1 MSKVTKFLG
10 SVVGGIFGSE
20 GDMKDYKHAARL
32 FTDDYMRLAPKVEF
46 LYHVHFDINK
56 AAARSPGGPVG
67 WAKSEPNIEVGML
80 VKACQVPGVTLNTE
94 TKNQYGKKT
103 NIQTQAQY
111 TPINITFHDD
121 NVNLISGMWQQY
133 FKNYYADSVFPEE
146 LKVQPT
152 YSRPGNKG
160 GSGTQGDD
168 PTGNTSGAGPYRTS
182 PIQNQKVG
190 FGINSDFPGHFF
202 NKISIYQLSRHNF
215 FEYTLVNPIIQSWQG
230 PQLNSSSSQPAENQM
245 VLIYEGIKYAQGRV
259 GNDNPDGFAQLH
271 YDKSPSPLSIM
282 GGGSSTLF
290 GQNGVVAGGLDVFGD
305 LMDPNVTSNPLALL
319 GTAIKAKNTIDNAK
333 QLTKAG
339 IKNEVSSIAT
349 GAITNTIE
357 DSVQIFGLNKVND
370 TKATLVEGTE
380 TVVANTKDQQVK
392 AKTNAVENASYFTP
406 AETSRLKQIGVEVGT
421 TGIGSFDLSIN
432 GEYIVGQGDG
442 SVQAFQN
449 AINNSDNGITYQAGD
464 AELLNKNYEFVQ
476 RGTNALTVV
485 PVQ

>member
-146 LKVQPT
+146 LKIQPT
-152 YSRPGNKG
+152 YSRPGSAG
-160 GSGTQGDD
+160 AQGDD
-168 PTGNTSGAGPYRTS
+168 PTGNTSGGAGRYRTS
-182 PIQNQKVG
+182 SVQSQTVG

-215 FEYTLVNPIIQSWQG
+215 FEYTLINPIIQSWQG

-282 GGGSSTLF
+282 GGGSNTLF

-305 LMDPNVTSNPLALL
+305 LLDPNVTSNPLALL
-319 GTAIKAKNTIDNAK
+319 GTAIKAKNTYDNAK
-333 QLTKAG
+333 TLTKAG

-370 TKATLVEGTE
+370 TKATQVALSSQNGDTEVADTKTIQKKVDAGNNSGDGGTE
-380 TVVANTKDQQVK
+380 TGGTVDKTAEEIVFTKVMNPNTGERTRFLNNTDYYAWIRAGKPSEWIPGGGAEQLIITVIPL
-392 AKTNAVENASYFTP
+392 EN
-406 AETSRLKQIGVEVGT
+406 
-421 TGIGSFDLSIN
+421 
-432 GEYIVGQGDG
+432 
-442 SVQAFQN
+442 
-449 AINNSDNGITYQAGD
+449 
-464 AELLNKNYEFVQ
+464 
-476 RGTNALTVV
+476 
-485 PVQ
+485 

>member
-67 WAKSEPNIEVGML
+67 WSKSEPNIEVGML

-146 LKVQPT
+146 LKIQPT
-152 YSRPGNKG
+152 YSRPGKR
-160 GSGTQGDD
+160 GSVSGDD
-168 PTGNTSGAGPYRTS
+168 PTGNTSGGVGPYRTS
-182 PIQNQKVG
+182 SVQSQTVG

-215 FEYTLVNPIIQSWQG
+215 FEYTLINPMIQSWQG

-282 GGGSSTLF
+282 GGGSNTLF

-305 LMDPNVTSNPLALL
+305 LLDPNVTSNPLALL
-319 GTAIKAKNTIDNAK
+319 GTAIKAKNTYDIAK
-333 QLTKAG
+333 TLTKAG

-370 TKATLVEGTE
+370 TKATQVALSSQNGDTEVADTKTIQKKVDAGNNSGDGGTE
-380 TVVANTKDQQVK
+380 TGGTVDKTAEEIVFTKVMNPNTGERTRFLNNTDYYAWIRAGKPSEWIPGGGAEQLIITVIPL
-392 AKTNAVENASYFTP
+392 EN
-406 AETSRLKQIGVEVGT
+406 
-421 TGIGSFDLSIN
+421 
-432 GEYIVGQGDG
+432 
-442 SVQAFQN
+442 
-449 AINNSDNGITYQAGD
+449 
-464 AELLNKNYEFVQ
+464 
-476 RGTNALTVV
+476 
-485 PVQ
+485 

>member
-67 WAKSEPNIEVGML
+67 WSKSEPNIEVGML

-133 FKNYYADSVFPEE
+133 FKNYYADSVFPDE

-152 YSRPGNKG
+152 YSRPAGG
-160 GSGTQGDD
+160 GS
-168 PTGNTSGAGPYRTS
+168 PSGGSPYRTS
-182 PIQNQKVG
+182 PKQSQTVG

-215 FEYTLVNPIIQSWQG
+215 FEYQLINPIIQSWQG

-282 GGGSSTLF
+282 GGGSNTLF

-305 LMDPNVTSNPLALL
+305 LMDPNVMSNPLALI
-319 GTAIKAKNTIDNAK
+319 GTAIKAKNTYDNAK
-333 QLTKAG
+333 TLTKAG

-370 TKATLVEGTE
+370 TKATQVTLSTQNGDTSVADTTTIQKKANVGNNSGEGGTE
-380 TVVANTKDQQVK
+380 TGG
-392 AKTNAVENASYFTP
+392 
-406 AETSRLKQIGVEVGT
+406 L
-421 TGIGSFDLSIN
+421 IN
-432 GEYIVGQGDG
+432 GRTAEEIINQRVINPNTGEPTRWLNNTDFYAWI
-442 SVQAFQN
+442 N
-449 AINNSDNGITYQAGD
+449 AGKPDTWIPGGG
-464 AELLNKNYEFVQ
+464 AEPLII
-476 RGTNALTVV
+476 TVV
-485 PVQ
+485 PIEN

>member
-67 WAKSEPNIEVGML
+67 WSKAEPNIEVGML

-103 NIQTQAQY
+103 NIQTQVQY

-152 YSRPGNKG
+152 YSRPGQAQRNPNLA
-160 GSGTQGDD
+160 S
-168 PTGNTSGAGPYRTS
+168 PYNTS
-182 PIQNQKVG
+182 PIQSNKVG

-215 FEYTLVNPIIQSWQG
+215 FEYQLINPIIQSWQG

-305 LMDPNVTSNPLALL
+305 LLDPNVTSNPLALL

-370 TKATLVEGTE
+370 TSATQVALTTQDGEEEVADTKTIQKSVNAGNNSGDGT
-380 TVVANTKDQQVK
+380 TTFGGDPINPNTGK
-392 AKTNAVENASYFTP
+392 KTEFKNRTDYNAWINSGKP
-406 AETSRLKQIGVEVGT
+406 AEWIPGGGAERLI
-421 TGIGSFDLSIN
+421 I
-432 GEYIVGQGDG
+432 
-442 SVQAFQN
+442 
-449 AINNSDNGITYQAGD
+449 
-464 AELLNKNYEFVQ
+464 
-476 RGTNALTVV
+476 TVV
-485 PVQ
+485 PLEN

>member
-67 WAKSEPNIEVGML
+67 WSKSEPNIEVGML

-103 NIQTQAQY
+103 NIQTQVQY

-152 YSRPGNKG
+152 YSRPGG
-160 GSGTQGDD
+160 ADAQGDD

-182 PIQNQKVG
+182 PIQSQKVG

-215 FEYTLVNPIIQSWQG
+215 FEYTLINPIIQSWQG

-305 LMDPNVTSNPLALL
+305 LLDPNVTSNPLALL

-370 TKATLVEGTE
+370 TKATQVALTKQDGEEEVADTTTIQKSVNAGNNTGEGT
-380 TVVANTKDQQVK
+380 TTTGGKIVDPIDPNTGR
-392 AKTNAVENASYFTP
+392 KTEFLNTTDYYAWINSGKP
-406 AETSRLKQIGVEVGT
+406 AEWEPGGGAEQLI
-421 TGIGSFDLSIN
+421 
-432 GEYIVGQGDG
+432 
-442 SVQAFQN
+442 
-449 AINNSDNGITYQAGD
+449 ITVIPL
-464 AELLNKNYEFVQ
+464 EN
-476 RGTNALTVV
+476 
-485 PVQ
+485 

>member
-67 WAKSEPNIEVGML
+67 WSKSEPNIEVGML

-133 FKNYYADSVFPEE
+133 FKNYYADSVFPDE
-146 LKVQPT
+146 LGRQPT
-152 YSRPGNKG
+152 YSRPGG
-160 GSGTQGDD
+160 AAGDD
-168 PTGNTSGAGPYRTS
+168 PTGNTSGIGPYRTS
-182 PIQNQKVG
+182 PIQSQTLG

-357 DSVQIFGLNKVND
+357 DSVQIFGLNKAND
-370 TKATLVEGTE
+370 TSATQVALTTQDGEEEVADTKTIQKSVNAGNNTGKSTTTFGGDPINPNTGNKTE
-380 TVVANTKDQQVK
+380 FKNMTDYYAWI
-392 AKTNAVENASYFTP
+392 NAGKP
-406 AETSRLKQIGVEVGT
+406 AEWIPGGGAEPL
-421 TGIGSFDLSIN
+421 
-432 GEYIVGQGDG
+432 IV
-442 SVQAFQN
+442 
-449 AINNSDNGITYQAGD
+449 
-464 AELLNKNYEFVQ
+464 
-476 RGTNALTVV
+476 TVI
-485 PVQ
+485 PLEN

>member
-67 WAKSEPNIEVGML
+67 WSKSEPNIEVGML

-103 NIQTQAQY
+103 NIQTQVQY

-133 FKNYYADSVFPEE
+133 FKNYYADSVFPDE
-146 LKVQPT
+146 LGIQPT
-152 YSRPGNKG
+152 YNRPGAA
-160 GSGTQGDD
+160 QD
-168 PTGNTSGAGPYRTS
+168 GADNPNVNPNPYTTS
-182 PIQNQKVG
+182 PVQSQKVG

-319 GTAIKAKNTIDNAK
+319 GTAIKAKNTYDNAK
-333 QLTKAG
+333 TLTKAG

-357 DSVQIFGLNKVND
+357 DSVQIFGLNKAND
-370 TKATLVEGTE
+370 TTATQVSLTEQNGDTEVADTKTIQKKADAGNNSGDGGTE
-380 TVVANTKDQQVK
+380 TGGTISKTAEEIVFQEVINPNTGERTRWLNNTDYYSWIRAGKPSEWIPGGDNNTK
-392 AKTNAVENASYFTP
+392 
-406 AETSRLKQIGVEVGT
+406 LEV
-421 TGIGSFDLSIN
+421 
-432 GEYIVGQGDG
+432 
-442 SVQAFQN
+442 
-449 AINNSDNGITYQAGD
+449 
-464 AELLNKNYEFVQ
+464 
-476 RGTNALTVV
+476 TVV
-485 PVQ
+485 PLEN

>member
-67 WAKSEPNIEVGML
+67 WSKSEPNIEVGML

-152 YSRPGNKG
+152 YSRPGT
-160 GSGTQGDD
+160 GTYKYAGGDD
-168 PTGNTSGAGPYRTS
+168 PTGNTSGGSGPYRTS
-182 PIQNQKVG
+182 SIQSQKVG

-215 FEYTLVNPIIQSWQG
+215 FEYTLVNPIIQSWQFG
-230 PQLNSSSSQPAENQM
+230 MKMLGRQLNYERCSSEFPA
-245 VLIYEGIKYAQGRV
+245 R
-259 GNDNPDGFAQLH
+259 
-271 YDKSPSPLSIM
+271 
-282 GGGSSTLF
+282 
-290 GQNGVVAGGLDVFGD
+290 
-305 LMDPNVTSNPLALL
+305 
-319 GTAIKAKNTIDNAK
+319 
-333 QLTKAG
+333 
-339 IKNEVSSIAT
+339 
-349 GAITNTIE
+349 
-357 DSVQIFGLNKVND
+357 
-370 TKATLVEGTE
+370 
-380 TVVANTKDQQVK
+380 
-392 AKTNAVENASYFTP
+392 
-406 AETSRLKQIGVEVGT
+406 
-421 TGIGSFDLSIN
+421 
-432 GEYIVGQGDG
+432 
-442 SVQAFQN
+442 
-449 AINNSDNGITYQAGD
+449 
-464 AELLNKNYEFVQ
+464 
-476 RGTNALTVV
+476 
-485 PVQ
+485 

>member
-67 WAKSEPNIEVGML
+67 WSKSEPNIEVGML

-133 FKNYYADSVFPEE
+133 FKNYYADSVFPDE

-152 YSRPGNKG
+152 YSRPPYGAMPGG
-160 GSGTQGDD
+160 GS
-168 PTGNTSGAGPYRTS
+168 PYRTS
-182 PIQNQKVG
+182 PKQSGKVG

-215 FEYTLVNPIIQSWQG
+215 FEYTLINPIIQSWQG

-282 GGGSSTLF
+282 GGGSNTLF

-305 LMDPNVTSNPLALL
+305 LMDPNVMSNPLALI
-319 GTAIKAKNTIDNAK
+319 GTAIKAKNTYDNAK
-333 QLTKAG
+333 TLTKAG

-370 TKATLVEGTE
+370 TKATQVTLSAQNGDTSVADTTTIQKKANVGNNSGEGGTE
-380 TVVANTKDQQVK
+380 TGGTLMNGRTAEETINQRVINPNT
-392 AKTNAVENASYFTP
+392 
-406 AETSRLKQIGVEVGT
+406 
-421 TGIGSFDLSIN
+421 
-432 GEYIVGQGDG
+432 GEPTRWL
-442 SVQAFQN
+442 
-449 AINNSDNGITYQAGD
+449 NNTDYYTWIRSGKPDTWIPGGGGEQLII
-464 AELLNKNYEFVQ
+464 
-476 RGTNALTVV
+476 TVV
-485 PVQ
+485 PIEN

>member
-67 WAKSEPNIEVGML
+67 WSKSEPNIEVGML

-103 NIQTQAQY
+103 NIQTQVQY

-152 YSRPGNKG
+152 YSRPGQQSRN
-160 GSGTQGDD
+160 
-168 PTGNTSGAGPYRTS
+168 PNLAGPYNTS
-182 PIQNQKVG
+182 PIQSNKVG

-215 FEYTLVNPIIQSWQG
+215 FEYQLINPIIQSWQG

-305 LMDPNVTSNPLALL
+305 LLDPNVTSNPLALL

-370 TKATLVEGTE
+370 TSATQVALTTQDGEEEVADTKTIQKSVNAGNNSGDGT
-380 TVVANTKDQQVK
+380 TTFGGDPINPNTGK
-392 AKTNAVENASYFTP
+392 KTEFKNRTDYNAWINSGKP
-406 AETSRLKQIGVEVGT
+406 AEWIPGGGAERLI
-421 TGIGSFDLSIN
+421 I
-432 GEYIVGQGDG
+432 
-442 SVQAFQN
+442 
-449 AINNSDNGITYQAGD
+449 
-464 AELLNKNYEFVQ
+464 
-476 RGTNALTVV
+476 TVV
-485 PVQ
+485 PLEN

>member
-67 WAKSEPNIEVGML
+67 WSKSEPNIEVGML

-103 NIQTQAQY
+103 NIQTQVQY

-152 YSRPGNKG
+152 YSRPGNAQDADTPNVA
-160 GSGTQGDD
+160 S
-168 PTGNTSGAGPYRTS
+168 PYNTS
-182 PIQNQKVG
+182 PIQSNKVG

-215 FEYTLVNPIIQSWQG
+215 FEYTLVNPMIQSWQG

-305 LMDPNVTSNPLALL
+305 LLDPNVTSNPLALL

-333 QLTKAG
+333 QLTNTGKSTTTFGGDPINPNTGKKTEFKNMTDYYAWINAG
-339 IKNEVSSIAT
+339 K
-349 GAITNTIE
+349 
-357 DSVQIFGLNKVND
+357 
-370 TKATLVEGTE
+370 
-380 TVVANTKDQQVK
+380 
-392 AKTNAVENASYFTP
+392 P
-406 AETSRLKQIGVEVGT
+406 AEWIPGGGAEPL
-421 TGIGSFDLSIN
+421 
-432 GEYIVGQGDG
+432 IV
-442 SVQAFQN
+442 
-449 AINNSDNGITYQAGD
+449 
-464 AELLNKNYEFVQ
+464 
-476 RGTNALTVV
+476 TVV
-485 PVQ
+485 PLEN

>member
-67 WAKSEPNIEVGML
+67 WSKSEPNIEVGML

-152 YSRPGNKG
+152 YSRPGNNSSAAG
-160 GSGTQGDD
+160 PDD
-168 PTGNTSGAGPYRTS
+168 NNPNASVAGPYRTS
-182 PIQNQKVG
+182 PIQSQKVG

-215 FEYTLVNPIIQSWQG
+215 FEYTLINPIIQSWQG

-282 GGGSSTLF
+282 GGGSNTLF

-305 LMDPNVTSNPLALL
+305 LLDPNVTSNPLALL
-319 GTAIKAKNTIDNAK
+319 GTAIKAKNTYDNAK
-333 QLTKAG
+333 TLTKAG

-370 TKATLVEGTE
+370 TKATQVALSSQNGDTEVADTKTIQKKVDAGNNSGDGGTE
-380 TVVANTKDQQVK
+380 TGGTVDKTAEEIVFTKVMNPNTGERTRFLNNTDYYAWIRAGKPSEWIPGGGAEQLIITVIPL
-392 AKTNAVENASYFTP
+392 EN
-406 AETSRLKQIGVEVGT
+406 
-421 TGIGSFDLSIN
+421 
-432 GEYIVGQGDG
+432 
-442 SVQAFQN
+442 
-449 AINNSDNGITYQAGD
+449 
-464 AELLNKNYEFVQ
+464 
-476 RGTNALTVV
+476 
-485 PVQ
+485 

>member
-67 WAKSEPNIEVGML
+67 WSKSEPNIEVGML

-103 NIQTQAQY
+103 NIQTQVQY

-146 LKVQPT
+146 LKIQPT
-152 YSRPGNKG
+152 YSRPGTV
-160 GSGTQGDD
+160 GSGGGDD
-168 PTGNTSGAGPYRTS
+168 PTGNTSGGSGPYRTS
-182 PIQNQKVG
+182 PVQSQRVG

-215 FEYTLVNPIIQSWQG
+215 FEYQLINPIIQSWQG

-282 GGGSSTLF
+282 GGGSNTLF

-305 LMDPNVTSNPLALL
+305 LLDPNVTSNPLALL
-319 GTAIKAKNTIDNAK
+319 GTAIKAKNTYDNAK
-333 QLTKAG
+333 TLTKAG

-370 TKATLVEGTE
+370 TSATQVALSTQNGDTSVADTKTIQKKADAGNNSGDGGTE
-380 TVVANTKDQQVK
+380 TGGTISKTAEEIVFTKVMDPNTGERVRFLNNTDYYSWIRAGRPSEWIPGGDNNTK
-392 AKTNAVENASYFTP
+392 
-406 AETSRLKQIGVEVGT
+406 LEV
-421 TGIGSFDLSIN
+421 
-432 GEYIVGQGDG
+432 
-442 SVQAFQN
+442 
-449 AINNSDNGITYQAGD
+449 
-464 AELLNKNYEFVQ
+464 
-476 RGTNALTVV
+476 TVV
-485 PVQ
+485 PLEN